1 MNVDGLPVAQ
11 ALIAAVAAVLAWV
24 VTSWIRLRR
33 DIREGRRADL
43 DLFQAMRATAADQMN
58 ELRGEVAE
66 LRERVAVAEQQASR
80 AEREAALA
88 HRKLMA
94 ALGHLA
100 YLEESLRHAGLPIPP
115 RPPIIAAGESESG

>member
-1 MNVDGLPVAQ
+1 MNLDGPPLTQ

-24 VTSWIRLRR
+24 VTSWIRLRK

-43 DLFQAMRATAADQMN
+43 DLFQAMKVTAAEQMN
-58 ELRGEVAE
+58 ELRAEVAE
-66 LRERVAVAEQQASR
+66 LRERVAVAESQAAR

-100 YLEESLRHAGLPIPP
+100 YLEEALRHAGLPIPP
-115 RPPIIAAGESESG
+115 RPPILSTGESESG

>member
-1 MNVDGLPVAQ
+1 MLDFITPAQ
-11 ALIAAVAAVLAWV
+11 ALSLAVVAIITAT
-24 VTSWIRLRR
+24 VTAWIRLRR
-33 DIREGRRADL
+33 DIREGRKSDL
-43 DLFQAMRATAADQMN
+43 DLFTAMKEAAAEQMA
-58 ELRGEVAE
+58 ELRAEVAE

-94 ALGHLA
+94 ALGHLS